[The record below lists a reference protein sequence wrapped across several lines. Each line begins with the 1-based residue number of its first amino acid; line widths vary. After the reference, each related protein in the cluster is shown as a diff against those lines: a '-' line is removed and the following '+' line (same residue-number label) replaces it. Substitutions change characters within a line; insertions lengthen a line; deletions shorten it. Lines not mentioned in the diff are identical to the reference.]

1 MKTFKEEFPS
11 LKTVWRPCGSFDEEV
26 CFLNDIKKSCLDK
39 QRVKDAIEKSFNE
52 TTFPTVFMED
62 DFKERILKELGL

>member
-1 MKTFKEEFPS
+1 MELLTKENMVEAIIF
-11 LKTVWRPCGSFDEEV
+11 LENKLRGLEYKQKVYEEN
-26 CFLNDIKKSCLDK
+26 CIDK